1 MALFAGVLA
10 AASAV
15 LAASALACRRDGVV
29 MERALASPRRGSR
42 PMRSAR
48 RRRLVGLGA
57 LVLRAAPTNLVNA
70 ERLRRRLR
78 LAGIDAFGVEEVA
91 AAKVVGGAIGLVLGA
106 AAPGPMGIAA
116 AAAGVAAFVAP
127 DLALAR
133 RAARRLARID
143 DELPQLL
150 DVLAA
155 ASHAGLGGPLALRR
169 SVAAIRGPLADE
181 LQGVLDAVD
190 LGGRWRDSLRDRAED
205 LDLRDLR
212 RTVVALTRTE
222 TLGTSLADAVTEL
235 ASSVRESRRAARTER
250 ARKAPVKMLFPLVF
264 LVLPS
269 FLLLTVVP
277 VLFSTVESIR

>member
-29 MERALASPRRGSR
+29 MERAWASPRRGSR

-48 RRRLVGLGA
+48 RRRLAGLGA
-57 LVLRAAPTNLVNA
+57 LVLRAAPTNVVNA

-78 LAGIDAFGVEEVA
+78 LADIDVGVEEVA

-106 AAPGPMGIAA
+106 AAPGPVGIA

-133 RAARRLARID
+133 RASRRLARID

-212 RTVVALTRTE
+212 RTVVSLTRTE

>member
-29 MERALASPRRGSR
+29 MERASASPRRGSG

-48 RRRLVGLGA
+48 RRRLAGLGA

-78 LAGIDAFGVEEVA
+78 LAGIDAVGVEEVA

-106 AAPGPMGIAA
+106 AVPGPVGIA

-169 SVAAIRGPLADE
+169 SVVALRGPLADE

-190 LGGRWRDSLRDRAED
+190 LGGRWRDSLRDRAQD